1 MTLTVVTP
9 VLGFTTNPLVPGD
22 EVFVDGIQEYTGE
35 GDGFN
40 SKDYG
45 FRFFEVTSFNGGI
58 NPAEVTI
65 DLSGIGTGDPGV
77 GVTNVNFGSIV
88 KKDAYPTFF
97 VEIGAKPFINNE
109 PLELVNASGERTK
122 INLTVESNEDAIFK
136 TRGAYELETGDKV
149 YGSVSGAEDR
159 CC

>member
-65 DLSGIGTGDPGV
+65 DLSGIGTG
-77 GVTNVNFGSIV
+77 I
-88 KKDAYPTFF
+88 
-97 VEIGAKPFINNE
+97 
-109 PLELVNASGERTK
+109 LV
-122 INLTVESNEDAIFK
+122 LV
-136 TRGAYELETGDKV
+136 LLM
-149 YGSVSGAEDR
+149 
-159 CC
+159 

>member
-58 NPAEVTI
+58 PTLVKY
-65 DLSGIGTGDPGV
+65 DW
-77 GVTNVNFGSIV
+77 SIW
-88 KKDAYPTFF
+88 YW
-97 VEIGAKPFINNE
+97 NW
-109 PLELVNASGERTK
+109 
-122 INLTVESNEDAIFK
+122 
-136 TRGAYELETGDKV
+136 
-149 YGSVSGAEDR
+149 
-159 CC
+159 